1 MRIIC
6 CPSCFESTD
15 PTDPLGVAVGP
26 SRRVSREP
34 ALGYLDALVLDTAR
48 YRQLTRAERE
58 RYWR

>member
-1 MRIIC
+1 M
-6 CPSCFESTD
+6 
-15 PTDPLGVAVGP
+15 
-26 SRRVSREP
+26 SREP